1 MKTKNKISKR
11 FAAVS
16 LAVAVAA
23 VSAAV
28 VSNAGAG
35 STDRP
40 ATAAAAVHTNMN
52 HGATPTAASVA
63 VNSPSAV
70 DPRSGGLEVALG
82 EWSVGLEAKAIRP
95 GRVTFVVTN
104 RGKVVHGFEI
114 EAAGDRRGD
123 DDDDMELE
131 TGRLRA
137 GQSARLTLDLAPGV
151 YEVECFVGDHDD
163 MGMVATLTVRAD
175 APLVAATK
183 APTNTV
189 QIKNFA
195 FKPATLTAK
204 AGATVRWRNVD
215 AAPHTATANNRS
227 FDSKILNRNGSYARR
242 FARPGTYAY
251 ICALHPVMRGKI
263 VVR

>member
-1 MKTKNKISKR
+1 MKKIAINKLAVVGL
-11 FAAVS
+11 AAVS
-16 LAVAVAA
+16 VAAVAA
-23 VSAAV
+23 A
-28 VSNAGAG
+28 VSNAGAEPASG
-35 STDRP
+35 P
-40 ATAAAAVHTNMN
+40 ATPATHAGMTHTATPAAAPDA
-52 HGATPTAASVA
+52 ATP
-63 VNSPSAV
+63 SAGV
-70 DPRSGGLEVALG
+70 DPRSGGLEIALG
-82 EWSVGLEAKAIRP
+82 EWSLGLEAKVIRP
-95 GRVTFVVTN
+95 GRVTFVVVN

-123 DDDDMELE
+123 DDDDTELE

-137 GQSARLTLDLAPGV
+137 GQSTRLTLDLAPGV

-163 MGMVATLTVRAD
+163 MGMVGTLTVRAD

-227 FDSKILNRNGSYARR
+227 FDSKVLNRNGSYARR

-251 ICALHPVMRGKI
+251 ICALHPGMRGKI
-263 VVR
+263 IVR